1 MQIAVAQFN
10 AVIGDL
16 AGNVRRLLAAAE
28 HARDAGADL
37 LVTPELAICGYP
49 PRDLLDRPAFVQQ
62 CIQALAQLIEAA
74 PMPMLVGAI
83 VSEHGNPLQLGER
96 FCNGAVLMNA
106 GSVVACYRKQLL
118 PNYDIF
124 DEERY
129 FAKGDG
135 PTLVRL
141 GDTLLGI
148 NICEDIWADK
158 EGVQNA
164 RYARDPMAQA
174 VSEGAELIINLSAS
188 PYDRKKPADRL
199 HLLQR
204 LAKQHG
210 RPILYVNQVGAHDSV
225 VFDGRSMAIDCNGEV
240 SMRAPAFAEALVH
253 VHYTHNRLSKA
264 SCGKLMGE
272 LAADSSSWEEDVC
285 RALTLGLSDYVR
297 KTGFNGV
304 LLGLSGGIDSA
315 LVAAIAVLALG
326 PARVRVVAMPSRF
339 SSEGSLTDARA
350 LAENLKLKLEEIPIE
365 PMVRS
370 FEETLAPTF
379 AGRARDL
386 TEENLQARV
395 RGVLLMAISN
405 KFGPLLLTT
414 GNKSEIAVG
423 YTTLYGDMNGGLGVI
438 SDLYK
443 TEVYALAH
451 HLNAQAGRPF
461 IPESTLTKAPSAELR
476 ENQADQD
483 SLPPYEELDALLR
496 GYVDETLSVDELAA
510 RGFPR
515 ALVERVAALVQKSE
529 YKRRQMAPGLRV
541 SRKAF
546 GEGRR
551 LPLAQRWFG

>member
-1 MQIAVAQFN
+1 MHIAVAQFN

-16 AGNVRRLLAAAE
+16 AGNVRRLVAAAE

-37 LVTPELAICGYP
+37 LVAPELALCGYP
-49 PRDLLDRPAFVQQ
+49 PRDLLDRPAFVRESVD
-62 CIQALAQLIEAA
+62 AMRQLVEIA
-74 PMPMLVGAI
+74 PMPMLVGGI
-83 VSEHGNPLQLGER
+83 VSHRGNPLQLEGR
-96 FCNGAVLMNA
+96 FSNGAVLMHA
-106 GSVVACYRKQLL
+106 GNVVACHRKQLL

-129 FAKGDG
+129 FAAGDG

-141 GDTLLGI
+141 GETLLGI
-148 NICEDIWADK
+148 TICEDIWADK
-158 EGVQNA
+158 EGVQNP
-164 RYARDPMAQA
+164 RYVRDPVAES
-174 VSEGAELIINLSAS
+174 VREGAELLVNLSAS
-188 PYDRKKPADRL
+188 PYDRRKPADRRA
-199 HLLQR
+199 LLQR
-204 LAKQHG
+204 LALRHN

-225 VFDGRSMAIDCNGEV
+225 IFDGRSMAIDCSGEV
-240 SMRAPAFAEALVH
+240 GMRAPAFTEALVQ

-272 LAADSSSWEEDVC
+272 LSAESSNWEEDIC
-285 RALTLGLSDYVR
+285 RALTLGISDYVR
-297 KTGFNGV
+297 KTDFHEV

-315 LVAAIAVLALG
+315 VVAALAVLALG
-326 PARVRVVAMPSRF
+326 PSRVRAVAMPSRY
-339 SSEGSLTDARA
+339 SSKGSLDDARA
-350 LAENLKLKLEEIPIE
+350 LAHNMGIRLDEIPIE
-365 PMVRS
+365 PPVQS
-370 FEETLAPTF
+370 FTQALAPTF
-379 AGRARDL
+379 AGRDADI

-405 KFGPLLLTT
+405 KFGHLLLTT
-414 GNKSEIAVG
+414 GNKSEVAVG

-443 TEVYALAH
+443 TEVYAIAH

-461 IPESTLTKAPSAELR
+461 IPEPILTKAPSAELR
-476 ENQADQD
+476 DNQADQD

-496 GYVDETLSVDELAA
+496 GYVDETLSVDELVA
-510 RGFPR
+510 RGFLRPMV
-515 ALVERVAALVQKSE
+515 ARVANMVQKSE

-551 LPLAQRWFG
+551 LPLAQQWPG